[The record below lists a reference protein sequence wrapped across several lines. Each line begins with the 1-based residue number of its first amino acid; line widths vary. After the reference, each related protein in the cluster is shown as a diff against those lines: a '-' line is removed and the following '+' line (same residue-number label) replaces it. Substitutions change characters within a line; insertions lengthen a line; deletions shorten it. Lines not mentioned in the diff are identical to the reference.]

1 MTAGGK
7 ESGKGEEDRA
17 DREGEGGMRA
27 SAVLG
32 TTSAR
37 SVISMRPAGAP
48 PMVMSKKT
56 TGVLI
61 FKSAHMISDNGESG
75 GRADGKEGRAP
86 RSTAR
91 ARRELRC
98 AGFRREWFCF

>member
-75 GRADGKEGRAP
+75 GRAGEKREP
-86 RSTAR
+86 RSTIATPTR
-91 ARRELRC
+91 CELRRAGC
-98 AGFRREWFCF
+98 AQGWPA

>member
-56 TGVLI
+56 TGLDMVDVRKTRVMD
-61 FKSAHMISDNGESG
+61 FVVVANR
-75 GRADGKEGRAP
+75 RADLQA
-86 RSTAR
+86 RS
-91 ARRELRC
+91 
-98 AGFRREWFCF
+98 